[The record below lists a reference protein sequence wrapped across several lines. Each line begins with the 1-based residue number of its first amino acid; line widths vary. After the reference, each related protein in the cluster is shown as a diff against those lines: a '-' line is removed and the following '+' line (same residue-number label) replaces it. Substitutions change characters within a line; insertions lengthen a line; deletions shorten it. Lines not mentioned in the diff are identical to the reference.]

1 LSDPIPYVRAGAAD
15 ALGAIGRES
24 RSAVP
29 ALIERLKTDPGPNY
43 VFDSAI
49 YALGEIGPDA
59 KQAISALEEISH
71 RPRLTAP
78 AREAILQ
85 IQGKPVPMYH

>member
-1 LSDPIPYVRAGAAD
+1 LSDPVPYVRAGAAD

-29 ALIERLKTDPGPNY
+29 ALMERLKTDTGPNY
-43 VFDSAI
+43 VFDSVI
-49 YALGEIGPDA
+49 YALGNIGPDA
-59 KQAISALEEISH
+59 KQALNALEEISH

-78 AREAILQ
+78 AHEAILQ